1 MPKLRCV
8 AVDDEPLALELLED
22 NIRQVPFLEL
32 AGSCQNAFEAMDI
45 LHEQNA
51 DLIFLDIQMP
61 GITGVQFLKSLQ
73 GQSSSPMVI
82 FITAYEQYAL
92 EGFELD
98 VVDYLLKPVSFERF
112 LKSANKAYELFKL
125 RQHTPV
131 SEVTSST
138 HFFVNANYALV
149 KIRYDEITYIEGLKD
164 YVKIYLTSAR
174 HPVITRMTLKGIE
187 QKLPGHEFMRVHKS
201 YIVSLDK
208 IQSVRNLKIHIGEAI
223 IPVGEQ
229 YVEEFMKSIG
239 ES

>member
-1 MPKLRCV
+1 MNKLRCI

-32 AGSCQNAFEAMDI
+32 VASSQNAFEAMDI

-73 GQSSSPMVI
+73 GPSSSPMVI

-112 LKSANKAYELFKL
+112 LKAANKAFELFKL
-125 RQHTPV
+125 RQQTPA
-131 SEVTSST
+131 SELLST

-149 KIRYDEITYIEGLKD
+149 KIRYDEINYIEGLKD

-187 QKLPGHEFMRVHKS
+187 QKLPSHEFMRVHKS

-239 ES
+239 EN

>member
-1 MPKLRCV
+1 MHKLRCI

-22 NIRQVPFLEL
+22 NIRQIPYLEL
-32 AGSCQNAFEAMDI
+32 VGGCHNAFEAMDL
-45 LHEQNA
+45 LHEQQA

-73 GQSSSPMVI
+73 GQSASPMVI

-112 LKSANKAYELFKL
+112 LKAANKAFELFKL
-125 RQHTPV
+125 RQQTPV
-131 SEVTSST
+131 PEILST

-164 YVKIYLTSAR
+164 YVKIFLTSAR

-187 QKLPGHEFMRVHKS
+187 QKLPSHEFMRVHKS

-239 ES
+239 EN

>member
-1 MPKLRCV
+1 MSKLRCI

-32 AGSCQNAFEAMDI
+32 VASCHNAFEAMDI
-45 LHEQNA
+45 LHEQSA
-51 DLIFLDIQMP
+51 DLLFLDIQMP

-73 GQSSSPMVI
+73 VQNTPPMVV

-92 EGFELD
+92 EGFDLN
-98 VVDYLLKPVSFERF
+98 VVDYLLKPVAFERF
-112 LKSANKAYELFKL
+112 LKSANKAFELHKL
-125 RQHTPV
+125 RQQTPT
-131 SEVTSST
+131 ETQAN

-149 KIRYDEITYIEGLKD
+149 KIRFDEIMYIEGLKD

-187 QKLPGHEFMRVHKS
+187 QKLPSQSFMRIHKS

-208 IQSVRNLKIHIGEAI
+208 IQSVRNLKIHIAEAI

-229 YVEEFMKSIG
+229 YVEEFMKAIG
-239 ES
+239 E

>member
-1 MPKLRCV
+1 MPKLRCI

-32 AGSCQNAFEAMDI
+32 VASCHNAFEAMDI
-45 LHEQNA
+45 LHEQGA

-61 GITGVQFLKSLQ
+61 GITGVQFLKSIQ
-73 GQSSSPMVI
+73 GQNTTPMVI

-98 VVDYLLKPVSFERF
+98 VVDYLLKPVAFERF
-112 LKSANKAYELFKL
+112 LKSVNKAYDLFKL
-125 RQHTPV
+125 HQQTPT
-131 SEVTSST
+131 EQTST

-149 KIRYDEITYIEGLKD
+149 KIRYDEILYIEGLKD
-164 YVKIYLTSAR
+164 YVKIYLSSAR

-187 QKLPGHEFMRVHKS
+187 QKLPSHEFMRIHKS

-208 IQSVRNLKIHIGEAI
+208 IQSVRNLKIHIGEAV

-229 YVEEFMKSIG
+229 YVEEFMKAIG
-239 ES
+239 E

>member
-1 MPKLRCV
+1 MHKLRCI

-22 NIRQVPFLEL
+22 NIRQIPFMEL
-32 AGSCQNAFEAMDI
+32 VASCQNAFEAMDI

-112 LKSANKAYELFKL
+112 LKAGNKAFELFKL
-125 RQHTPV
+125 RQHTPAP
-131 SEVTSST
+131 ELLST

-187 QKLPGHEFMRVHKS
+187 QKLPSHEFMRVHKS

-239 ES
+239 EN

>member
-1 MPKLRCV
+1 MHKLRCI

-32 AGSCQNAFEAMDI
+32 VASCQNAFEAMDI

-51 DLIFLDIQMP
+51 DLLFLDIQMP

-73 GQSSSPMVI
+73 GQSSSPMVV

-92 EGFELD
+92 EGFDLD
-98 VVDYLLKPVSFERF
+98 VVDYLLKPVAFERF

-125 RQHTPV
+125 RQHSPQELT
-131 SEVTSST
+131 ST

-149 KIRYDEITYIEGLKD
+149 KIRYDEIMYIEGLKD
-164 YVKIYLTSAR
+164 YVKIYVNSAR

-187 QKLPGHEFMRVHKS
+187 QKLPSQAFMRIHKS

-229 YVEEFMKSIG
+229 YVEEFMKAIG
-239 ES
+239 EG

>member
-1 MPKLRCV
+1 MRKLRCI

-32 AGSCQNAFEAMDI
+32 AAGCQNAFEAMDI

-51 DLIFLDIQMP
+51 DLVFLDIQMP

-73 GQSSSPMVI
+73 GQSTSPMVI

-98 VVDYLLKPVSFERF
+98 VVDYLLKPVSFDRF
-112 LKSANKAYELFKL
+112 LKAANKAFELFKL
-125 RQHTPV
+125 RQQTP
-131 SEVTSST
+131 SPELLST

-187 QKLPGHEFMRVHKS
+187 QKLPTHEFMRVHKS

>member
-1 MPKLRCV
+1 MQKLRCI

-32 AGSCQNAFEAMDI
+32 VGSCHDAFEVMDL
-45 LHEQNA
+45 LHEQEQTV
-51 DLIFLDIQMP
+51 DLLFLDIQMP
-61 GITGVQFLKSLQ
+61 GITGIQFLKSLQ

-82 FITAYEQYAL
+82 LITAYEEYAI
-92 EGFELD
+92 EGFDLD
-98 VVDYLLKPVSFERF
+98 VVDYMLKPVAFERF
-112 LKSANKAYELFKL
+112 LKAANRAYELFRL
-125 RQHTPV
+125 RQQTPV
-131 SEVTSST
+131 EVSAT

-149 KIRYDEITYIEGLKD
+149 KIRYDEIMYIEGLKD
-164 YVKIYLTSAR
+164 YVKIYVTSAR

-187 QKLPGHEFMRVHKS
+187 QKLPSQDFMRIHKS

-229 YVEEFMKSIG
+229 YVEDFMKAIG
-239 ES
+239 EN

>member
-1 MPKLRCV
+1 MSKLRCI

-32 AGSCQNAFEAMDI
+32 VASCQNAFEAMDV
-45 LHEQNA
+45 LHEQTA
-51 DLIFLDIQMP
+51 DLLFLDIQMP
-61 GITGVQFLKSLQ
+61 GISGVQFLKSLQ
-73 GQSSSPMVI
+73 GQSSSPMVV

-98 VVDYLLKPVSFERF
+98 VVDYLLKPVAFERF

-125 RQHTPV
+125 RQQSPP
-131 SEVTSST
+131 EISST

-149 KIRYDEITYIEGLKD
+149 KIRYDEIMYIEGLKD
-164 YVKIYLTSAR
+164 YVKIYITSAR

-187 QKLPGHEFMRVHKS
+187 QKLPTQAFMRIHKS

-229 YVEEFMKSIG
+229 YVEEFMKAIG
-239 ES
+239 EG

>member
-1 MPKLRCV
+1 MSKLRCI

-22 NIRQVPFLEL
+22 SIAQVPFLEL
-32 AGSCQNAFEAMDI
+32 VGSCQNAFEAIDL
-45 LHEQNA
+45 LHEQSA
-51 DLIFLDIQMP
+51 DLLFLDIQMP

-73 GQSSSPMVI
+73 GQSASPMVV

-98 VVDYLLKPVSFERF
+98 VVDYLLKPVAFERF

-125 RQHTPV
+125 RQQTPL
-131 SEVTSST
+131 ETT
-138 HFFVNANYALV
+138 ANHFFVNANYALV
-149 KIRYDEITYIEGLKD
+149 KIRFDEIMYIEGLKD

-187 QKLPGHEFMRVHKS
+187 QKLPSQSFMRIHKS
-201 YIVSLDK
+201 YIISLDK
-208 IQSVRNLKIHIGEAI
+208 IQSVRNLKVHIGEAI

-229 YVEEFMKSIG
+229 YVEEFMKAIG
-239 ES
+239 

>member
-1 MPKLRCV
+1 MSKLRCI

-32 AGSCQNAFEAMDI
+32 VASCQNAFEAMDV

-51 DLIFLDIQMP
+51 DLLFLDIQMP
-61 GITGVQFLKSLQ
+61 GISGVQFLKSLQ
-73 GQSSSPMVI
+73 GQSSSPMVV

-98 VVDYLLKPVSFERF
+98 VVDYLLKPVAFERF

-125 RQHTPV
+125 RQHSPPEI
-131 SEVTSST
+131 SAT

-149 KIRYDEITYIEGLKD
+149 KIRYDEIMYIEGLKD
-164 YVKIYLTSAR
+164 YVKIYITSAR

-187 QKLPGHEFMRVHKS
+187 QKLPAQAFMRIHKS

-229 YVEEFMKSIG
+229 YVEEFMKAIG
-239 ES
+239 EG

>member
-1 MPKLRCV
+1 MSKLRCI

-32 AGSCQNAFEAMDI
+32 VASCQNAFEAMDV

-51 DLIFLDIQMP
+51 DLLFLDIQMP
-61 GITGVQFLKSLQ
+61 GISGVQFLKSLQ
-73 GQSSSPMVI
+73 GQSSAPMVV

-98 VVDYLLKPVSFERF
+98 VVDYLLKPVAFERF

-125 RQHTPV
+125 RQYSPP
-131 SEVTSST
+131 EVAAT

-149 KIRYDEITYIEGLKD
+149 KIRYDEIMYIEGLKD

-187 QKLPGHEFMRVHKS
+187 QKLPTQAFMRIHKS

-229 YVEEFMKSIG
+229 YVEEFMKAIG
-239 ES
+239 E